1 MVMPS
6 VSMTPTPPM
15 WFRLPPGYLTLDAI
29 ALDEME
35 AVVSAVLAP
44 ILESAAPVDRCLLDA
59 RTLVN
64 LFDAMHEGG
73 SIHTSIGVHPDGE
86 NGACVSFFSLSVKV
100 TASRTAGLAVA
111 QSALALSNSPHW
123 SSNTGRLIKLPIN
136 LPAALLAGTLAAP
149 PRALLESAG
158 ISAAPSEIF
167 QARLTVPYPTG
178 VHIGV
183 ADLTSAATRHADAYT
198 DILEGIAQTITFAA
212 PAAPAEPTQRPSRIL
227 ELLT

>member
-111 QSALALSNSPHW
+111 QSALALSNS
-123 SSNTGRLIKLPIN
+123 L
-136 LPAALLAGTLAAP
+136 
-149 PRALLESAG
+149 
-158 ISAAPSEIF
+158 
-167 QARLTVPYPTG
+167 TG
-178 VHIGV
+178 VQILGDSSSCQSISRPHCWPVRWLLHRAPYWKARASAQLPLRSSRLDSQSRIRRV
-183 ADLTSAATRHADAYT
+183 CTSA
-198 DILEGIAQTITFAA
+198 
-212 PAAPAEPTQRPSRIL
+212 
-227 ELLT
+227 